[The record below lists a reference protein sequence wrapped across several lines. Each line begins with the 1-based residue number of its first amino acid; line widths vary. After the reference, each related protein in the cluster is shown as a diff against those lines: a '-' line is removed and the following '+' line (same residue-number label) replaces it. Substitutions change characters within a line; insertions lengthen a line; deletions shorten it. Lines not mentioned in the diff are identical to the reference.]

1 MFYNNVVL
9 RKRKQNFKKF
19 IFRDIIYAKAGTA
32 WVTPKIKSNFSAEI
46 RIDYNLSRTFH
57 LIKI

>member
-1 MFYNNVVL
+1 MFYYNVIL
-9 RKRKQNFKKF
+9 RKRKQNFTKI

-46 RIDYNLSRTFH
+46 RRDQKLSRTFH